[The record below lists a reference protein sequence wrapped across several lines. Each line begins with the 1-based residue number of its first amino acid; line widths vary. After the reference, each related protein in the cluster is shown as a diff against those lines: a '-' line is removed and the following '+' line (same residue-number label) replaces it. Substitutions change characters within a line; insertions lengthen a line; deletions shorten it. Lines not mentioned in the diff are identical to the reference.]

1 MFLLAGSM
9 SHGAM
14 SVYHKLPYCNLYMKM
29 DALQVMMPRCKNDNM
44 SFRAIAQR
52 YHIHTIVKQQSR

>member
-14 SVYHKLPYCNLYMKM
+14 SVYHTLPYCNLYMKM
-29 DALQVMMPRCKNDNM
+29 DALKVMMLMCNDDTM
-44 SFRAIAQR
+44 SFRAIAER
-52 YHIHTIVKQQSR
+52 YHIHTIVRQQSR